1 MPNRVEEFIADPRRA
16 LISLSLP
23 LAVAMFVQTMYNIVD
38 AAFVG
43 RLGAESIAALSF
55 SFPLFFI
62 LVALTQGLGAGLNS
76 TISRFLGAGRLE
88 EAENAAGN
96 GILLSLALAVAVLVL
111 GLATVRPLFAV
122 FGAPPGV
129 SEIGR
134 QYMSV
139 IFLGTAVMFP
149 SFALNSIFSAQ
160 GDTRTPMKVQVTG
173 LVLNAILDPIFIY
186 PLGFGVAG
194 AAIATDI
201 SLAVTLV
208 LYVIFLRRKSILRLR
223 SRAFRVSGPL
233 CGEILRV
240 GVPAAL
246 MMILLSIYVIFL
258 NGYMI
263 HFGTPY
269 VAAFG
274 LVTRLESFASL
285 PIGALSVALLT
296 LVGMFYGAKRYD
308 LLRKLGRDGLL
319 AGIALTS
326 AIGLVMFAVPSIFLR
341 IFTTEKDILRLGSA
355 YLRVDVFTFPLMS
368 TTMIISRVL
377 QGLGMGTPG
386 LVITLIRVFVV
397 VVPLAYVFVYVF
409 GLGFLWVAGAMIV
422 GGLISNLVGYVW
434 MKRAIDRLCPETD
447 ERTGGSV

>member
-1 MPNRVEEFIADPRRA
+1 MATRVEEFIADPRRA
-16 LISLSLP
+16 LISLSVP

-43 RLGAESIAALSF
+43 RLGAEAIAALSF

-76 TISRFLGAGRLE
+76 AISRLLGGGRLE
-88 EAENAAGN
+88 EAEKAAGN
-96 GILLSLALAVAVLVL
+96 GLLLSLALAVAVLIL
-111 GLATVRPLFAV
+111 GLLTVGPVFAF

-129 SEIGR
+129 AELGR
-134 QYMSV
+134 QYMS
-139 IFLGTAVMFP
+139 IIYLGTAVMFP
-149 SFALNSIFSAQ
+149 AFALNSVFSAQ

-186 PLGFGVAG
+186 PLGFGVRG

-201 SLAVTLV
+201 SLAVSLG
-208 LYVIFLRRKSILRLR
+208 LYILYLRRKSVIRLR
-223 SRAFRVSGPL
+223 ATSFRISWPL

-240 GVPAAL
+240 GAPAAL
-246 MMILLSIYVIFL
+246 MMVLLSIYVMFL
-258 NGYMI
+258 NGFMI

-296 LVGMFYGAKRYD
+296 LVGMFCGAKRYD

-319 AGIALTS
+319 VGIVLTS
-326 AIGLVMFAVPSIFLR
+326 AIGLVMFVVPGIFLQ

-355 YLRVDVFTFPLMS
+355 YLRLDVFTFPLMS

-386 LVITLIRVFVV
+386 LVITLIRVFIV
-397 VVPLAYVFVYVF
+397 VVPLSYALVFWF
-409 GLGFLWVAGAMIV
+409 GLGYLSVAAAMIV
-422 GGLISNLVGYVW
+422 GGVISNAVGYVW
-434 MKRAIDRLCPETD
+434 MMRALRRLCPD
-447 ERTGGSV
+447 